1 MGHALLPQRSFQGYY
16 LHNGEKI
23 KMNPSH
29 ALKQK
34 IEAMAKTME
43 MQWRAFSTDDSGAC
57 IEKPSDVFI
66 EAYECGA
73 QSLVPLVESLV
84 KVVESRQCVQYVT
97 LGVECRPNQTEKC
110 VRCEALTNY
119 RKFIGG

>member
-1 MGHALLPQRSFQGYY
+1 
-16 LHNGEKI
+16 
-23 KMNPSH
+23 MNPSQ

-34 IEAMAKTME
+34 IEAMAETME

-73 QSLVPLVESLV
+73 QSLVPLVESLAEALEYCHRCE
-84 KVVESRQCVQYVT
+84 KV
-97 LGVECRPNQTEKC
+97 N
-110 VRCEALTNY
+110 EALTNY

>member
-1 MGHALLPQRSFQGYY
+1 M
-16 LHNGEKI
+16 ET
-23 KMNPSH
+23 KMNPPQ

-34 IEAMAKTME
+34 IEAMAETME

-84 KVVESRQCVQYVT
+84 EAVIAAKVYIPEDR
-97 LGVECRPNQTEKC
+97 LPIID
-110 VRCEALTNY
+110 EALTNY